1 MIICKDLLKVFW
13 DPVTDVKVSALRGL
27 DIYVKSG
34 EVASIIGPS
43 GSGKTTLIKILCG
56 NEKPSGGSVY
66 IDDENIAE
74 LSERKMRKFRY
85 NKMGIVN
92 QFIHQNLLSH
102 LTVEQNIRLP
112 MRFKHVARE
121 KAVARVDELLKIL
134 HLDKI
139 RYNPVTKISGGEAV
153 RASIGVAL
161 AKDTPIV
168 LADEPTGQLDTTNT
182 NHIIDTFRDLNENL
196 GTTILVVTHDL
207 RFRNAFKKS
216 YIIRDGRLVGINA
229 DINRGELDFIL
240 KPQEST
246 LQSIIDGS
254 QFLRLPDEV
263 VITGAFENFAEFMI
277 HPSKQF
283 SLLFNPNQ
291 LNQEEIYEIL
301 NDTKYELD
309 DYSARN
315 DRTKVSFREIQPI
328 IEQQFLTPTKID
340 KVINV
345 KNLFKSFQIGDRKHK
360 VLKNINFKIT
370 KGDFVVISGKS
381 GAGKTTL
388 MNVVSGI
395 ESPDSGIIEINGFD
409 VTDSSRREVA
419 SFRFNNI
426 ALINQVNNL
435 FEQYT
440 ISENMIIPRI
450 FSKNKSLG
458 KVNLK
463 KTAESVEIDHKI
475 KQYAAELSAGER
487 QRAALAIALSKRS
500 PILFADEPTANLDS
514 RLARNIVALLM
525 ETSQRYGTTVL
536 MSTHDLSLV
545 RPGFRLIRLEDGEI
559 MEDVRVTKAKLKGI
573 IELYLGITIDE
584 EEEFEVAK

>member
-1 MIICKDLLKVFW
+1 VKKMIICKDLLKVFW

-66 IDDENIAE
+66 IDDVNIAE

-85 NKMGIVN
+85 SKMGIIN

-102 LTVEQNIRLP
+102 LSVEQNIRLP
-112 MRFKHVARE
+112 MRLKAVARE

-134 HLDKI
+134 HLDRI
-139 RYNPVTKISGGEAV
+139 RYNPVTKICGGEAV
-153 RASIGVAL
+153 RTSIGVAL
-161 AKDTPIV
+161 AKNTPIV

-182 NHIIDTFRDLNENL
+182 NHIIDIFRDLNENL

-283 SLLFNPNQ
+283 SLIFNPNQ
-291 LNQEEIYEIL
+291 LNQEEIFEIL

-309 DYSARN
+309 DFSTRN
-315 DRTKVSFREIQPI
+315 DRTKVSFREIEPI
-328 IEQQFLTPTKID
+328 IEQQFIAPKRAN
-340 KVINV
+340 KVIIV
-345 KNLFKSFQIGDRKHK
+345 KKLFKSFQIGDRTHK
-360 VLKNINFKIT
+360 VLKNLNFRIT

-388 MNVVSGI
+388 MNVLSGI
-395 ESPDSGIIEINGFD
+395 ESPDSGTIKIDDFD
-409 VTDSSRREVA
+409 VTDSSKREVA

-440 ISENMIIPRI
+440 IKENMIIPRI
-450 FSKNKSLG
+450 FSKNKTLK
-458 KVNLK
+458 KVNLN
-463 KTAESVEIDHKI
+463 KTAESVEIEHKI
-475 KQYAAELSAGER
+475 KHYAAELSAGER
-487 QRAALAIALSKRS
+487 QRAALAIALAKHS

-525 ETSQRYGTTVL
+525 ETSHKYGTTVL
-536 MSTHDLSLV
+536 
-545 RPGFRLIRLEDGEI
+545 
-559 MEDVRVTKAKLKGI
+559 
-573 IELYLGITIDE
+573 
-584 EEEFEVAK
+584 

>member
-66 IDDENIAE
+66 IDDVNIAE
-74 LSERKMRKFRY
+74 LSERRMRKLRY
-85 NKMGIVN
+85 NKMGIIN

-112 MRFKHVARE
+112 MRFKAVARE
-121 KAVARVDELLKIL
+121 KAVAKVEELIKIL

-153 RASIGVAL
+153 RTSIGVAL

-182 NHIIDTFRDLNENL
+182 NHIIDAFRDLNENL

-283 SLLFNPNQ
+283 SLVFNPNQ
-291 LNQEEIYEIL
+291 LNQKEIYEIL
-301 NDTKYELD
+301 KDTKYEFD
-309 DYSARN
+309 DFSTRS

-328 IEQQFLTPTKID
+328 IEQQFLAPTKAN
-340 KVINV
+340 KVITV
-345 KNLFKSFQIGDRKHK
+345 KKLFKSFQIGDRTHK
-360 VLKNINFKIT
+360 VLKNLNFKIT

-388 MNVVSGI
+388 MNVLSGI
-395 ESPDSGIIEINGFD
+395 ESPDSGTIEIDGFD
-409 VTDSSRREVA
+409 VTDSSKKEVA

-440 ISENMIIPRI
+440 IKENMIIPRI
-450 FSKNKSLG
+450 FSKNKTLG
-458 KVNLK
+458 KVNLD
-463 KTAESVEIDHKI
+463 KTAESVEIEHKI
-475 KQYAAELSAGER
+475 KHYAAELSAGER
-487 QRAALAIALSKRS
+487 QRAALAIALAKRS

-525 ETSQRYGTTVL
+525 ETAQKYGTTVL

-545 RPGFRLIRLEDGEI
+545 RPGFRLIRLQDGEKI
-559 MEDVRVTKAKLKGI
+559 EDVRVTKNRLKGI

-584 EEEFEVAK
+584 EEFEIEK

>member
-66 IDDENIAE
+66 IDDVNIAE

-85 NKMGIVN
+85 SKMGIIN

-102 LTVEQNIRLP
+102 LSVEQNIRLP
-112 MRFKHVARE
+112 MRLKAVARE

-134 HLDKI
+134 HLDRI

-153 RASIGVAL
+153 RTSIGVAL
-161 AKDTPIV
+161 AKNTPIV

-182 NHIIDTFRDLNENL
+182 NHIIDIFRDLNENL

-283 SLLFNPNQ
+283 SLIFNPNQ
-291 LNQEEIYEIL
+291 LKQEEIFEIL
-301 NDTKYELD
+301 NDTRYELD
-309 DYSARN
+309 DFSKRN
-315 DRTKVSFREIQPI
+315 DRTKVSFREIEPI
-328 IEQQFLTPTKID
+328 IEQQFIAPKKANKTI
-340 KVINV
+340 IV
-345 KNLFKSFQIGDRKHK
+345 KNLYKSFQIGDRTHK
-360 VLKNINFKIT
+360 VLKNLNFRIT

-388 MNVVSGI
+388 MNVLSGI
-395 ESPDSGIIEINGFD
+395 EPPDSGIIEIDGFD
-409 VTDSSRREVA
+409 VTDSSKREVA

-440 ISENMIIPRI
+440 IKENMIIPRI
-450 FSKNKSLG
+450 FSKNKTLK
-458 KVNLK
+458 KVNLN
-463 KTAESVEIDHKI
+463 KTAESVEIEHKI
-475 KQYAAELSAGER
+475 KHYAAELSAGER
-487 QRAALAIALSKRS
+487 QRAALAIALAKHS

-525 ETSQRYGTTVL
+525 ETSHKYGTTVL
-536 MSTHDLSLV
+536 
-545 RPGFRLIRLEDGEI
+545 
-559 MEDVRVTKAKLKGI
+559 
-573 IELYLGITIDE
+573 
-584 EEEFEVAK
+584 